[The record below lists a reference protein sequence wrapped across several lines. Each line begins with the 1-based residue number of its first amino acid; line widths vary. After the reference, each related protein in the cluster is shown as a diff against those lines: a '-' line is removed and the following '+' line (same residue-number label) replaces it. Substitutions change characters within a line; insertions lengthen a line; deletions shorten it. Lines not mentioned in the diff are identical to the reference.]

1 MTVTT
6 YLSQEGFEEQRKGKF
21 FSREINTSVTSTM
34 NPKLW
39 DITVNEFTYKDIL
52 DGDLP
57 KAIEAIH
64 SFTDTSLV
72 VKLYNMQRDVLM
84 KKILPI
90 KEAF

>member
-39 DITVNEFTYKDIL
+39 DITVNDFTYKDIL

-90 KEAF
+90 KEVI